1 MAKKDKEVVVKK
13 TNGVIK
19 SLTSQDSTI
28 KEARAINFSD
38 QLGGAQ
44 KKLISD
50 LEDKIAKLK
59 SKQLTLKDFS
69 ANSTTDLN
77 QHLTKF
83 EYAKWVNEFHE
94 IKVELFTL
102 NAELKLAKETF
113 EEFFQDEEDE
123 EA

>member
-1 MAKKDKEVVVKK
+1 MAKEKVKK

-19 SLTSQDSTI
+19 SLTSPDLAV

-38 QLGGAQ
+38 LLGGKQ

-50 LEDKIAKLK
+50 LEAKIANLR

-69 ANSTTDLN
+69 ASSTTDLN
-77 QHLTKF
+77 QHLQKF
-83 EYAKWVNEFHE
+83 DFDKWVNEYHE
-94 IKVELFTL
+94 VKLDLFNL
-102 NAELKLAKETF
+102 NAELKLAKETI
-113 EEFFQDEEDE
+113 EEFFQDEE